1 MDTLVRK
8 TISVV
13 ALALMLAVTVIF
25 AAPSHASGPN
35 FQASATKTSTA
46 TTTVM
51 AKASPTCHGDYCSG
65 MDPVASG
72 CAEGAKTLDSHVQG
86 LGGGIVELRY
96 SPKCGTNWARWTAY
110 PTGWCMNCGI
120 VGLRAVQDTGY
131 TQSIDL
137 TNKMIKDGESV
148 WSPMIYSP
156 VKKVKAEIINICGD
170 AGIVAAAFDCAMN
183 GLESTRSL

>member
-1 MDTLVRK
+1 MDTFRK
-8 TISVV
+8 TISVG
-13 ALALMLAVTVIF
+13 AMALMLALSVVF
-25 AAPSHASGPN
+25 AAPGH
-35 FQASATKTSTA
+35 ASATKVQVSASTPVAAAA
-46 TTTVM
+46 TALSTES
-51 AKASPTCHGDYCSG
+51 SPACYGDYCSG

-72 CAEGAKTLDSHVQG
+72 CSEGAVTLDSHVQG

-96 SPKCGTNWARWTAY
+96 SAKCGTNWARWTAY

-137 TNKMIKDGESV
+137 TNTEIGDGESV

-156 VKKVKAEIINICGD
+156 VKKVKAEIINICGS
-170 AGIVAAAFDCAMN
+170 AGMVASAFDCATN
-183 GLESTRSL
+183 GVESTRSL

>member
-1 MDTLVRK
+1 MDTFFRK
-8 TISVV
+8 TISIV
-13 ALALMLAVTVIF
+13 AVGLMLALSVVF
-25 AAPSHASGPN
+25 AAPSHASGTSV
-35 FQASATKTSTA
+35 QVSAAKPSKAATA
-46 TTTVM
+46 VS
-51 AKASPTCHGDYCSG
+51 AEASPACYGDYCSG

-72 CAEGAKTLDSHVQG
+72 CSEGAKTLDSHVQG

-137 TNKMIKDGESV
+137 TNTTIKDGESV

-156 VKKVKAEIINICGD
+156 VKKVKAEIINICGS
-170 AGIVAAAFDCAMN
+170 AGMVASAFDCATN

>member
-1 MDTLVRK
+1 MDIFRK
-8 TISVV
+8 MISL
-13 ALALMLAVTVIF
+13 AAMASMLALSVLF
-25 AAPSHASGPN
+25 AAPSHANS
-35 FQASATKTSTA
+35 ASVQVSTA
-46 TTTVM
+46 SPE
-51 AKASPTCHGDYCSG
+51 AKPTCYGDYCSG
-65 MDPVASG
+65 EDPVASG
-72 CAEGAKTLDSHVQG
+72 CSEGAVTLDSHVQE

-96 SPKCGTNWARWTAY
+96 SPKCGTNWAKWTKY

-137 TNKMIKDGESV
+137 TNTTIKDGESV

-156 VKKVKAEIINICGD
+156 VKKVKAEIMNVCGD
-170 AGIVAAAFDCAMN
+170 AGIVAAAFDCAVN